1 MLPLPLYLLKTIIS
15 YMQRKGYV
23 NLPLHTDHTPRW
35 LWHRMVKLSG
45 AITEVILEEYGHE
58 EFLNRISNPYWFQ
71 AFSCVIGFD
80 WHSSGTTTT
89 TCGALRASL
98 SPEEHGIA
106 VLGGKGKNSL
116 KTPSQLMQMGDSFN
130 LSDKTTDYLIRSS
143 KLSAKIDNSCI
154 QDTYTLYQHNFF
166 LTEEGSWAVV
176 QQGMN
181 LNNKYARRYHWM
193 STDLDEFFSS
203 PHTAI
208 ECDKKELNTLDM
220 SSFDSKEA
228 RDISVDLIN
237 DNPEHLRTYFRR
249 KNPSQTLLSDFFD
262 LRAEDDDPTSFNRQ
276 PNFTMPS
283 HHPVLD
289 MDLSDREF
297 EVLKNAYEV
306 QPEDYS
312 ELISLKGIGPKK
324 IRALALISDLVYG
337 KRASWEDPVKYSF
350 AHGGKDGFP
359 YPVDREVY
367 DHSIQTIKDSL
378 DQAKLDNKEKHDAI
392 KRLTKYIN

>member
-1 MLPLPLYLLKTIIS
+1 
-15 YMQRKGYV
+15 MQRKGIT
-23 NLPLHTDHTPRW
+23 NLPLHSDHTPPW
-35 LWHRMVKLSG
+35 LWKRMVKLSA
-45 AITEVILEEYGHE
+45 AITEVILEEYGHD
-58 EFLNRISNPYWFQ
+58 EFLKRISNPYWFQ
-71 AFSCVIGFD
+71 GFSCVIGFD

-98 SPEEHGIA
+98 NPEEHGII
-106 VLGGKGKNSL
+106 VLGGKGKNSR
-116 KTPSQLMQMGDSFN
+116 KTPSQLEDVSSTFN
-130 LSDKTTDYLIRSS
+130 LSSKKTDELIQSS

-166 LTEEGSWAVV
+166 LTENGKWAVI

-181 LNNKYARRYHWM
+181 TDTCYARRYHWL
-193 STDLDEFFSS
+193 STSVDDFLSS

-208 ECDKKELNTLDM
+208 ECNKKEDKSLDM
-220 SSFDSKEA
+220 SSKESKEVQK
-228 RDISVDLIN
+228 ISVDLVN

-249 KNPSQTLLSDFFD
+249 KDPKQTLLTDFFD
-262 LRAEDDDPTSFNRQ
+262 FNEKDNDPTGFNNQVSFS
-276 PNFTMPS
+276 MPS
-283 HHPVLD
+283 HHEVLD

-297 EVLKNAYEV
+297 EVLRNAYEI
-306 QPEDYS
+306 QPSDYK

-337 KRASWEDPVKYSF
+337 QKASWEDPVKYSF

-367 DHSIQTIKDSL
+367 DHSIKTIQDAL
-378 DQAKLDNKEKHDAI
+378 NQAKIDNKEKYNAI
-392 KRLTKYIN
+392 KRLNKYL

>member
-1 MLPLPLYLLKTIIS
+1 
-15 YMQRKGYV
+15 MQRKGYV

-35 LWHRMVKLSG
+35 LWNRMVKLSG

-116 KTPSQLMQMGDSFN
+116 KTPGQLVNMGDQFN
-130 LSDKTTDYLIRSS
+130 LSDKTTDYLVRSS

-154 QDTYTLYQHNFF
+154 QDKYTLYQHNFF
-166 LTEEGSWAVV
+166 LTEDGSWAVV

-193 STDLDEFFSS
+193 STDLDDFLSN

-208 ECDKKELNTLDM
+208 ECDKKEENTLDM
-220 SSFDSKEA
+220 SSKDSKEA

-249 KNPSQTLLSDFFD
+249 KDPQQTLLSDYFD
-262 LRAEDDDPTSFNRQ
+262 LNSDEADPTSFNSQ

-306 QPEDYS
+306 QPEDYK

-337 KRASWEDPVKYSF
+337 KKASWEDPVKYSF

-367 DHSIQTIKDSL
+367 DHSIQTIKDSI
-378 DQAKLDNKEKHDAI
+378 DQSKLENKEKHDAI
-392 KRLTKYIN
+392 KRLTKYIQ

>member
-1 MLPLPLYLLKTIIS
+1 
-15 YMQRKGYV
+15 MQRKGIT
-23 NLPLHTDHTPRW
+23 NLPLHTDHTPPW
-35 LWHRMVKLSG
+35 LWKRMVKLSG
-45 AITEVILEEYGHE
+45 ALTEVILEEYGHD

-71 AFSCVIGFD
+71 GFSCIIGFD

-98 SPEEHGIA
+98 NPEEHGIA

-116 KTPSQLMQMGDSFN
+116 KTPVQISQLSDTFN
-130 LSDKTTDYLIRSS
+130 ISEKSTEMLIKSS

-154 QDTYTLYQHNFF
+154 QDNYTLYQHNFF
-166 LTEEGSWAVV
+166 LTENGKWAVI

-181 LNNKYARRYHWM
+181 LSNKYARRYHWM
-193 STDLDEFFSS
+193 STDLDNFLND

-208 ECDKKELNTLDM
+208 ECDQKNDETLNM
-220 SSFDSKEA
+220 ASKDSKEVQK
-228 RDISVDLIN
+228 ISVDLIN

-249 KNPSQTLLSDFFD
+249 KDSKQTLLSDFFD
-262 LRAEDDDPTSFNRQ
+262 FNSEESDPTGFLKQKS
-276 PNFTMPS
+276 FTMPA
-283 HHPVLD
+283 HHEVLD
-289 MDLSDREF
+289 MDLSDSEF
-297 EVLKNAYEV
+297 KVLKNAYEL
-306 QPEDYS
+306 QPSDYK

-337 KRASWEDPVKYSF
+337 QEASWEDPVKYSF

-367 DHSIQTIKDSL
+367 DYSIETIKDSL
-378 DQAKLDNKEKHDAI
+378 KQAKLSDKEKYDAI
-392 KRLTKYIN
+392 KRLNKYIN

>member
-1 MLPLPLYLLKTIIS
+1 
-15 YMQRKGYV
+15 MQRRGIT

-35 LWHRMVKLSG
+35 LWNRMVKLSG
-45 AITEVILEEYGHE
+45 AITEVILEEYGHQ
-58 EFLNRISNPYWFQ
+58 EFLERISNPYWFQ

-98 SPEEHGIA
+98 NPQEHGIA

-116 KTPSQLMQMGDSFN
+116 KTPSQLIDAGEKFN
-130 LSDKTTDYLIRSS
+130 LSTKTTETLVKSS
-143 KLSAKIDNSCI
+143 RLSAKIDNACI
-154 QDTYTLYQHNFF
+154 QDTYSLYQHNFF
-166 LTEEGSWAVV
+166 LTEDGSWAVI

-181 LNNKYARRYHWM
+181 LNNKYARRYHWI
-193 STDLDEFFSS
+193 STDLDKFLSS

-208 ECDKKELNTLDM
+208 ECDKKEENTLDM
-220 SSFDSKEA
+220 SSKDSVDVQE
-228 RDISVDLIN
+228 ISVDLIN

-249 KNPSQTLLSDFFD
+249 KDPKQTLLTDYFNFD
-262 LRAEDDDPTSFNRQ
+262 NEDNDPTGFNNQ
-276 PNFTMPS
+276 PSFTMPS

-289 MDLSDREF
+289 MDLSDKEF
-297 EVLKNAYEV
+297 EVLKNAYEL
-306 QPEDYS
+306 QPENYQ

-337 KRASWEDPVKYSF
+337 KKASWEDPVKYSF

-378 DQAKLDNKEKHDAI
+378 EQAKLDNKERHDAI
-392 KRLTKYIN
+392 KRLNKFI

>member
-1 MLPLPLYLLKTIIS
+1 
-15 YMQRKGYV
+15 MQRKGFV

-98 SPEEHGIA
+98 NAEEHGIA

-116 KTPSQLMQMGDSFN
+116 KTPGQLLRMGDEFN
-130 LSDKTTDYLIRSS
+130 LSDKTTDYLVRSS

-154 QDTYTLYQHNFF
+154 QDKYTLYQHNFF

-181 LNNKYARRYHWM
+181 LDNKYARRYHWM
-193 STDLDEFFSS
+193 STDLDEFLSS

-208 ECDKKELNTLDM
+208 ECDKKEPDTLDM
-220 SSFDSKEA
+220 SSKDSREA

-237 DNPEHLRTYFRR
+237 DNPEHLRTYFKR
-249 KNPSQTLLSDFFD
+249 KDPKQTLLSDYFNLD
-262 LRAEDDDPTSFNRQ
+262 SQDDDPTSFNNQ

-306 QPEDYS
+306 QPDNYR

-337 KRASWEDPVKYSF
+337 KKASWEDPVKYSF

-378 DQAKLDNKEKHDAI
+378 EQAKLDNKEKHDAI
-392 KRLTKYIN
+392 KRLTKYIQ

>member
-1 MLPLPLYLLKTIIS
+1 
-15 YMQRKGYV
+15 MQRKGIT
-23 NLPLHTDHTPRW
+23 NLPLHSDHTPRW
-35 LWHRMVKLSG
+35 LWNRMVKLSG
-45 AITEVILEEYGHE
+45 AITEVILEEYDQK
-58 EFLNRISNPYWFQ
+58 EFLERISNPYWFQ

-98 SPEEHGIA
+98 NPEEHGIA
-106 VLGGKGKNSL
+106 VLGGKGKNSR
-116 KTPSQLMQMGDSFN
+116 KTPLQLENISDTFN
-130 LSDKTTDYLIRSS
+130 ISNKATETLIESS

-166 LTEEGSWAVV
+166 LTESGNWAVV

-181 LNNKYARRYHWM
+181 TDTGYARRYHWM
-193 STDLDEFFSS
+193 NTDMDNFLNN
-203 PHTAI
+203 PHTGI
-208 ECDKKELNTLDM
+208 ECDKKEDETLNM
-220 SSFDSKEA
+220 SSKDSKEVQK
-228 RDISVDLIN
+228 ISVDLIN

-249 KNPSQTLLSDFFD
+249 KDPKQTLLTDFFD
-262 LRAEDDDPTSFNRQ
+262 FNEEEKDPTGFKDQQSFS
-276 PNFTMPS
+276 MPR
-283 HHPVLD
+283 HHEVLD

-297 EVLKNAYEV
+297 KVLKNAYEI
-306 QPEDYS
+306 QPENYK

-337 KRASWEDPVKYSF
+337 EKASWEDPVKYSF

-367 DHSIQTIKDSL
+367 DHSISTIKTAL
-378 DQAKLDNKEKHDAI
+378 EEAKLDKKEKYNAI
-392 KRLTKYIN
+392 KRLDKFL

>member
-1 MLPLPLYLLKTIIS
+1 
-15 YMQRKGYV
+15 MQRRGIT

-35 LWHRMVKLSG
+35 LWNRMVKLSG
-45 AITEVILEEYGHE
+45 AITEVILEEYGHQ
-58 EFLNRISNPYWFQ
+58 EFLERISNPYWFQ

-98 SPEEHGIA
+98 NPQEHGIA

-116 KTPSQLMQMGDSFN
+116 KTPSQLIDAGEKFN
-130 LSDKTTDYLIRSS
+130 LSTKTTETLVKSS
-143 KLSAKIDNSCI
+143 KLSAKIDNACI
-154 QDTYTLYQHNFF
+154 QDTYSLYQHNFF
-166 LTEEGSWAVV
+166 LTEDGSWAVI

-181 LNNKYARRYHWM
+181 LNNKYARRYHWI
-193 STDLDEFFSS
+193 STDLDKFLSS

-208 ECDKKELNTLDM
+208 ECDKKEENTLDM
-220 SSFDSKEA
+220 SSKDSVDVQE
-228 RDISVDLIN
+228 ISVDLIN

-249 KNPSQTLLSDFFD
+249 KDPKQTLLTDYFNFD
-262 LRAEDDDPTSFNRQ
+262 NEDNDPTGFNNQ
-276 PNFTMPS
+276 PSFTMPS

-289 MDLSDREF
+289 MDLSDKEF
-297 EVLKNAYEV
+297 EVLKNAYEL
-306 QPEDYS
+306 QPENYQ

-337 KRASWEDPVKYSF
+337 KKASWEDPVKYSF

-378 DQAKLDNKEKHDAI
+378 EQAKLDNKERHDAI
-392 KRLTKYIN
+392 KRLNKFI

>member
-1 MLPLPLYLLKTIIS
+1 
-15 YMQRKGYV
+15 MQRKGIT
-23 NLPLHTDHTPRW
+23 NLPLHSDHTPRW
-35 LWHRMVKLSG
+35 LWNRMVKLSG
-45 AITEVILEEYGHE
+45 AITEVILEEYDQK
-58 EFLNRISNPYWFQ
+58 EFLERISNPYWFQ

-98 SPEEHGIA
+98 NPEEHGIA
-106 VLGGKGKNSL
+106 VLGGKGKNSR
-116 KTPSQLMQMGDSFN
+116 KTPIQLENISDTFN
-130 LSDKTTDYLIRSS
+130 ISDKATETLIESS

-166 LTEEGSWAVV
+166 LTESGNWAVV

-181 LNNKYARRYHWM
+181 TDTGYARRYHWM
-193 STDLDEFFSS
+193 NTDMDNFLNN
-203 PHTAI
+203 PHTGI
-208 ECDKKELNTLDM
+208 ECDKKEDETLDM
-220 SSFDSKEA
+220 SSKDSKEVQK
-228 RDISVDLIN
+228 ISVDLIN

-249 KNPSQTLLSDFFD
+249 KDPKQTLLTDFFD
-262 LRAEDDDPTSFNRQ
+262 FNEEEKDPTGFKNQQSFS
-276 PNFTMPS
+276 MPK
-283 HHPVLD
+283 HHEVLD

-297 EVLKNAYEV
+297 KVLKNAYEI
-306 QPEDYS
+306 QPENYK

-337 KRASWEDPVKYSF
+337 EKASWEDPVKYSF

-367 DHSIQTIKDSL
+367 DHSISTIKTAL
-378 DQAKLDNKEKHDAI
+378 EEAKLDKKEKYDAI
-392 KRLTKYIN
+392 KRLDKFL

>member
-1 MLPLPLYLLKTIIS
+1 
-15 YMQRKGYV
+15 MQRKGYV

-98 SPEEHGIA
+98 KPEEHGIA

-116 KTPSQLMQMGDSFN
+116 KTPGQLLQMGDQFN
-130 LSDKTTDYLIRSS
+130 LSDKTTDYLVRSS

-154 QDTYTLYQHNFF
+154 QDKYTLYQHNFF
-166 LTEEGSWAVV
+166 LTENGDWAVI

-193 STDLDEFFSS
+193 STDLDDFLSS

-208 ECDKKELNTLDM
+208 ECDMKQPNTLDM
-220 SSFDSKEA
+220 SSKESKEA

-249 KNPSQTLLSDFFD
+249 KDPKQTLLSDYFNLD
-262 LRAEDDDPTSFNRQ
+262 SDGSDPTSFNAQ
-276 PNFTMPS
+276 PNFTMPA

-306 QPEDYS
+306 QPENYR
-312 ELISLKGIGPKK
+312 ELISLKGMGPKK

-337 KRASWEDPVKYSF
+337 KKASWEDPVKYSF

-378 DQAKLDNKEKHDAI
+378 QQAKIDNKQKHDAI
-392 KRLTKYIN
+392 KRLTKYIQ